1 MLDVNLSRLAG
12 GALQEKF
19 NREVTKVVQNLQD
32 PNTPYGEARSITIRL
47 SFKQTEFRDDAK
59 IEISVSSKLAS
70 GITTKTNFAMGRDL
84 ETGEVVVSE
93 YGKQIPGQMSLDDI
107 GSAEETDSKIARMP
121 RQLRA

>member
-12 GALQEKF
+12 GELQEKF
-19 NREVTKVVQNLQD
+19 NREVTKVVQNMQD
-32 PNTPYGEARSITIRL
+32 PNTPSGKERSITIRL

-84 ETGEVVVSE
+84 ETGVNTRPYRDAAHCLAP
-93 YGKQIPGQMSLDDI
+93 YGLLSL
-107 GSAEETDSKIARMP
+107 
-121 RQLRA
+121 LY